1 MSNLNQI
8 KKPIITE
15 KSTAS
20 AQFNKYVFEVDM
32 KATKTDIKV
41 IVEKLYKVKVEKL
54 NVLRTK
60 SKPKV
65 FKGVRGSR
73 SETKRVTVTLKQGN
87 TIDLGASVK

>member
-1 MSNLNQI
+1 
-8 KKPIITE
+8 
-15 KSTAS
+15 
-20 AQFNKYVFEVDM
+20 M

>member
-8 KKPIITE
+8 KRPVITE
-15 KSTAS
+15 KSTAN

-32 KATKTDIKV
+32 KATKKDLKV
-41 IVEKLYKVKVEKL
+41 IVEQLYKVKVEKL

-65 FKGVRGSR
+65 FKGVRGMR
-73 SETKRVTVTLKQGN
+73 NETKRITVTLKQGN
-87 TIDLGASVK
+87 TIDLGSSVK

>member
-8 KKPIITE
+8 KKPVITE
-15 KSTAS
+15 KSTAN

-73 SETKRVTVTLKQGN
+73 NETKRVTKKIKKGN